1 MSKEDASSA
10 DEELPQQ
17 AFPVELYGGGE
28 IYLQSA
34 DEMAR
39 WEALAKRYAEDYQ
52 LTKGNDLAFL
62 DLVLQ
67 QHILAYRA
75 QNLLNGMVPELDDE
89 KLPTGRYMHKPPT
102 PAQTEKAQ
110 KSMTDASKEIRALEK
125 VLGIDRA
132 ARESQ
137 GGHTIDSYLT
147 TLKGA
152 ANEFGVH
159 ISNRLKAYE
168 QFVNDLRWRV
178 RLNENGDEEDKRYH
192 DVEMDGIMRWTR
204 EELGRLEQ
212 IDKDFAHEKQK
223 LWLGKL

>member
-1 MSKEDASSA
+1 VSKDKPEA
-10 DEELPQQ
+10 QQ

-34 DEMAR
+34 SEMAR
-39 WEALAKRYAEDYQ
+39 WEALAQRYAEDYQ

-62 DLVLQ
+62 DLILQ
-67 QHILAYRA
+67 QHMLAYRA
-75 QNLLNGMVPELDDE
+75 QNQLNGMEPELDDDN
-89 KLPTGRYMHKPPT
+89 LPTGRYRHNPPT
-102 PAQTEKAQ
+102 PAVIEKAQ
-110 KSMTDASKEIRALEK
+110 KSMTEASKEIRALEK

-159 ISNRLKAYE
+159 VSNRFKAYE
-168 QFVNDLRWRV
+168 QFANDLRWRL

-192 DVEMDGIMRWTR
+192 DCEMDGIMRWSR
-204 EELGRLEQ
+204 EELDKLEEV
-212 IDKDFAHEKQK
+212 DKKFANEKQK